1 MPALRMYGRRWHT
14 TTDMVPVP
22 SLAGVVFHG
31 AWVIIFGSLV
41 GLFHVWETC
50 TGDGLHYIIVTA
62 GLFGVFAY
70 SFIAEVALTVLGCR
84 GKSINP
90 ITSSGCM
97 LPTGSAARI
106 IGC

>member
-41 GLFHVWETC
+41 GHFHVWETC
-50 TGDGLHYIIVTA
+50 SGDGLHYIIVTA

-70 SFIAEVALTVLGCR
+70 SFVAEAALTVLGCR
-84 GKSINP
+84 GDLINRIP
-90 ITSSGCM
+90 SPAPNFATD
-97 LPTGSAARI
+97 SAASIVGR
-106 IGC
+106 